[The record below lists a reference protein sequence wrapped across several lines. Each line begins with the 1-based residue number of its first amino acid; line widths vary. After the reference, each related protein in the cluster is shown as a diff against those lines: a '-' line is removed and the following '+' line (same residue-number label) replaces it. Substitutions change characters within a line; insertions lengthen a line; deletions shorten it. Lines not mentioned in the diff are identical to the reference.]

1 MVLGAAVGDLVHVHE
16 RSCVFLVDVE
26 LRGMCWE
33 LSRAIL
39 LLVTL

>member
-1 MVLGAAVGDLVHVHE
+1 MVLGAAVGGLVHE

-26 LRGMCWE
+26 LKGMCWE
-33 LSRAIL
+33 LSIAIL